1 MLTFLIH
8 SSNTNETTV
17 SLPLLPTAGTPTL
30 NLPSQISPLAKIGIK
45 FINTCNNLSS
55 EFLIK
60 VGGEKVTLQLPSN
73 NAVLLLAPLIFIIFL
88 QGLYYHLYLFYKS
101 GNQCKES

>member
-1 MLTFLIH
+1 MRLQLASHFYLQQELLLSIY
-8 SSNTNETTV
+8 
-17 SLPLLPTAGTPTL
+17 PLKYLLWPKL
-30 NLPSQISPLAKIGIK
+30 GIK